1 MMIRRGLAVKEKLRG
16 LIKKGMRGLVITS
29 YKYIRVS
36 MGMKSTLKNDR

>member
-1 MMIRRGLAVKEKLRG
+1 MIRRGLAVKEKLRG